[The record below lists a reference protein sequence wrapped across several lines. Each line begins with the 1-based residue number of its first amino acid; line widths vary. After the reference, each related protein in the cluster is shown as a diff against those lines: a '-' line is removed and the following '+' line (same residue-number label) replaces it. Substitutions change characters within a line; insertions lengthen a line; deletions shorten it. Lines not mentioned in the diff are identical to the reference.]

1 MPSMQFGVSFL
12 EGFVEFFVV
21 STCIISSLLG
31 HCSVWLLCK
40 YWGFILVPLGDEC

>member
-1 MPSMQFGVSFL
+1 MPSMRLGVSSL

-21 STCIISSLLG
+21 CTRIISSLLG

-40 YWGFILVPLGDEC
+40 YWSYILVPLGDEC